1 MKIIYIVDKILDKKN
16 FFNIYNYYKND
27 NFITVLNNCNDD
39 TSKYLK
45 QNILNFNIWLANEE
59 KISNL
64 YNLLFKNC
72 IKITDNNNDDND
84 DIDNDNDDIDDD
96 IILFF
101 YNNEEIYINELLI
114 NEGLDIADYIKLDTC
129 LFGKNKKVLLTK
141 STHWIRDN
149 YLTFNFCCKLKTIKR
164 DIKILNN
171 CFDNNKIFNQN
182 IINYIGFSNKCNENN
197 FKTNKYIN
205 GKIGLGIITCN
216 REHFLQKCYNSVPFN
231 NIDELIIVNDGEKLK
246 NCYPKSYLIEH
257 DKNMSVGVS
266 KNDAFKYLI
275 NKQCEHIFIIE
286 DDIIIKK
293 PDIFIEYIKASYES
307 GLLHLMYGY
316 HGDANKLENG
326 TPSPRAIINYD
337 NNVKIAL
344 NHACIGAFCYYHCSL
359 LNKVGLMNEKYKNCW
374 EHVEHS
380 YLCIKKKFIPGFY
393 WWPDIYNSYDYLDE
407 LASPDDIQ
415 NACRRKDPEWEQNI
429 SIYAKYFFEK
439 FQEWPGNIKNP
450 SYDKIISNLKEIFK
464 KKNVTYGQHYQLKLN
479 SIQNSLKLMY
489 GSFEEKAIE
498 QYLCCKHIL
507 PNDKVLELGGNYGRV
522 SCILASI
529 LNEPLNLVVIE
540 PSKES
545 FNKLKKNKDLN
556 SLGFYIENS
565 AISINKMYQQGWDT
579 FSEKFYNKLTNKQKQ
594 NYYEINTI
602 TIDEIKQKYN
612 LNFNTLVI
620 DCEGSFYNILLEFPD
635 ILDNIYK
642 IIIENDF
649 KEKFKKIFVDNF
661 FKNNNFKLIENIP
674 LPENFMLINSKNEDI
689 FRHTRKNFYQV
700 WIKINKNKKKLTYD
714 MSFKNNSSLEYKIY
728 YINLDRSLHRKQFM
742 ENNYKNY
749 IRVVA
754 YDGNNIK
761 SYNDIILPNKC
772 EQNNYQLCCSLSHIK
787 AIIKAYRNNEQ
798 GILILEDDISDEYKE
813 KWEKPIENIIKDAP
827 KDMECLS
834 FFVSNCNEL
843 KVMVKSKSDYS
854 LHSRFKYS
862 TGAYFINRKG
872 MKKIYNLYYKNN
884 KIDIS
889 LKLENY
895 VADDCIIYRQI
906 KTYVYNKPTF
916 INKKFNSTIGS
927 NTLMEISCYNFIKN
941 YFDNGN

>member
-1 MKIIYIVDKILDKKN
+1 M
-16 FFNIYNYYKND
+16 
-27 NFITVLNNCNDD
+27 
-39 TSKYLK
+39 
-45 QNILNFNIWLANEE
+45 
-59 KISNL
+59 
-64 YNLLFKNC
+64 
-72 IKITDNNNDDND
+72 
-84 DIDNDNDDIDDD
+84 
-96 IILFF
+96 
-101 YNNEEIYINELLI
+101 EI
-114 NEGLDIADYIKLDTC
+114 
-129 LFGKNKKVLLTK
+129 
-141 STHWIRDN
+141 H
-149 YLTFNFCCKLKTIKR
+149 
-164 DIKILNN
+164 
-171 CFDNNKIFNQN
+171 
-182 IINYIGFSNKCNENN
+182 
-197 FKTNKYIN
+197 
-205 GKIGLGIITCN
+205 
-216 REHFLQKCYNSVPFN
+216 
-231 NIDELIIVNDGEKLK
+231 
-246 NCYPKSYLIEH
+246 
-257 DKNMSVGVS
+257 
-266 KNDAFKYLI
+266 
-275 NKQCEHIFIIE
+275 
-286 DDIIIKK
+286 
-293 PDIFIEYIKASYES
+293 
-307 GLLHLMYGY
+307 
-316 HGDANKLENG
+316 
-326 TPSPRAIINYD
+326 
-337 NNVKIAL
+337 
-344 NHACIGAFCYYHCSL
+344 
-359 LNKVGLMNEKYKNCW
+359 
-374 EHVEHS
+374 
-380 YLCIKKKFIPGFY
+380 
-393 WWPDIYNSYDYLDE
+393 
-407 LASPDDIQ
+407 
-415 NACRRKDPEWEQNI
+415 
-429 SIYAKYFFEK
+429 
-439 FQEWPGNIKNP
+439 
-450 SYDKIISNLKEIFK
+450 
-464 KKNVTYGQHYQLKLN
+464 QLKLN
-479 SIQNSLKLMY
+479 LIQNSLKLIH
-489 GSFEEKAIE
+489 GSFEEEAIE

-545 FNKLKKNKDLN
+545 FNKLKKNKDFN

-602 TIDEIKQKYN
+602 TIDEIKKKYN

-649 KEKFKKIFVDNF
+649 KEKFTKIFVDKF

-674 LPENFMLINSKNEDI
+674 LPENFMVINSKNEDI

-700 WIKINKNKKKLTYD
+700 WKKNKKKLIYD
-714 MSFKNNSSLEYKIY
+714 MSFKNNNSFEYKIY
-728 YINLDRSLHRKQFM
+728 YINLDRSLQRKQFM

-749 IRVVA
+749 IRIVA

-761 SYNDIILPNKC
+761 NYNDIILPNKC